1 MQRAAALRRIDRMR
15 FDVRPKSNQLTAIG
29 NSTHGFAEVH
39 SRGVEAALAASTHA
53 GRKEAEEERS
63 HKYRSQSRV
72 RNLGKVSILGSDS
85 GDQLNFELVRNKD
98 SMAVFMIR
106 LRRVYR
112 A

>member
-1 MQRAAALRRIDRMR
+1 MR

-53 GRKEAEEERS
+53 GHKHKEAEKERS
-63 HKYRSQSRV
+63 SNHRSQSRS
-72 RNLGKVSILGSDS
+72 RKLRKVSILGSDS
-85 GDQLNFELVRNKD
+85 GDQLNFELVRNKN